1 MHRVSDEIIEG
12 LKDFDTPTVFNA
24 MVKKLGLPNEEYTSH
39 EIRCLTPC
47 PRPVIGYAVTAEVT
61 SMDLDSPGISWRK
74 YYGYLEENPGPHFCV
89 MKDVDSRPGRGA
101 SFGDGMA
108 TMHKRFGA
116 VAVVVE
122 GTVRDLPGI
131 NVVGMPTWA
140 WGSTPGHGATYL
152 THVNTPITVGQ
163 LRIRSGDLMMGD
175 EGGCVRIAIE
185 HVEDILRLCHEV
197 RDYEKDIMTFMG
209 SPECT
214 VEELNRRTGWD
225 ERAKSMDR
233 PRAG

>member
-12 LKDFDTPTVFNA
+12 LKEFDTPTVFNA
-24 MVKKLGLPNEEYTSH
+24 MVRKLGLPNEEYTSH

-47 PRPVIGYAVTAEVT
+47 ARPVVGYAVTTQVT
-61 SMDLDSPGISWRK
+61 SMDLDSPGISWAE
-74 YYGYLEENPGPHFCV
+74 YYGYMEKTPGPHFCV

-116 VAVVVE
+116 VAMVIE
-122 GTVRDLPGI
+122 GTVRDIPGV
-131 NVVGMPTWA
+131 NEVGLPTWA
-140 WGSTPGHGATYL
+140 WGTTPGHGATFI
-152 THVNTPITVGQ
+152 THVNTPVTVGK

-175 EGGCVRIAIE
+175 EGGCVRIPIE
-185 HVEDILRLCHEV
+185 HAEDILRLCFEV
-197 RDYEKDIMTFMG
+197 RDYERDVMAFMR

-214 VEELNRRTGWD
+214 VDELNRRFKWD
-225 ERAKSMDR
+225 EK
-233 PRAG
+233 AGVGKKPAV